1 MSETISE
8 LERDGVRVVRVTYSD
23 LHGVA
28 RGKDIP
34 IDRFAQARE
43 GGLPHC
49 EAVMTVDL
57 AHNVVAG
64 FEHGFQDIVAR
75 PDVSTLVRL
84 PWRPEVAWCLADLE
98 VNVTGEPHAVDPR
111 GTVRR
116 AAGELAGL
124 GLEAIV
130 GPELEFYLCEPDE
143 RSPVGYRR
151 HVEHPSHVYTVGE
164 VADPKGLLYEML
176 TASMDLGLGALAAAQ
191 EYGMSQ
197 YEINLCHSPALD
209 AADRAFRY
217 RTAVKDL
224 AARHGLLATFMGKPW
239 NDDEGSGFHLHVSL
253 NRDGTNA
260 FADPSSPD
268 GLSVIARQFVA
279 GVLDHA
285 PALMAFHN
293 PTVNAYKRM
302 TVESLAPTNVN
313 WGYDNRLA
321 MVRIP
326 AERGPATRVEMRV
339 GDGAA
344 NPYLATAAVLYA
356 GLDGLRRELE
366 PPPDVSGNPYD
377 LDPDRLGPALPSSL
391 DDALA
396 ALEADDVLTAA
407 MGPSLV
413 ATFLEIKRYE
423 LARWKAHVTEWE
435 FREYAHH
442 L

>member
-1 MSETISE
+1 MSETITE

-34 IDRFAQARE
+34 IDRFAHASD

-57 AHNVVAG
+57 AHNVVSG
-64 FEHGFQDIVAR
+64 PEHGFQDIVAR
-75 PDVSTLVRL
+75 PDVSTMVRV

-98 VNVTGEPHAVDPR
+98 ESVTGKPHGVDPR

-116 AAGELAGL
+116 AAAALAEL

-130 GPELEFYLCEPDE
+130 GPELEFYLCDPDE
-143 RSPVGYRR
+143 TSPVGYRR
-151 HVEHPSHVYTVGE
+151 HVDHPSRVYTVGE
-164 VADPKGLLYEML
+164 VTDPQGVLYEML

-191 EYGMSQ
+191 EYGRAQ

-209 AADRAFRY
+209 ASDRTFRY

-224 AARHGLLATFMGKPW
+224 AARRGMLATFIGKPW

-253 NRDGTNA
+253 NRDGSNA

-268 GLSVIARQFVA
+268 GLSVIARRFVA
-279 GVLDHA
+279 GLLAHA

-293 PTVNAYKRM
+293 PTVNAYKRI

-321 MVRIP
+321 MIRIP
-326 AERGPATRVEMRV
+326 AERGAATRVEMRV

-344 NPYLATAAVLYA
+344 NPYLATAAVLFA

-366 PPPDVSGNPYD
+366 PPPDVVGNPYA
-377 LDPDRLGPALPSSL
+377 LAPGLLGPPLPGSL
-391 DDALA
+391 EEALA
-396 ALEADDVLTAA
+396 ALEADDALVAA
-407 MGPSLV
+407 MGEQLV

-423 LARWKAHVTEWE
+423 LTRWRAHVTEWE